1 MVYALHLPTPQTP
14 DGDRAALHFLL
25 DRMPSADDPDT
36 DDGAELTVETLLRR
50 FPNL

>member
-25 DRMPSADDPDT
+25 DRMPSPADRDT
-36 DDGAELTVETLLRR
+36 DDQDELTVETLLRR
-50 FPNL
+50 FPDL